1 MIEKTAWD
9 VRKYPEKFAVHRILC
24 NFVVVFQNCI
34 NSMEAKYIHRE
45 LSAVIEEAYRYFSV
59 ITVTGP
65 RQSGKTTLL
74 RNLFS
79 YLPYYSLENLD
90 VRSFAE
96 NDPVAFL
103 NQHTEG
109 MILDEVHNAPN
120 LLSYIQGMVD
130 NDADRRFILS
140 GSSQFAMLKKVTQSL
155 AGRTAIFEL
164 LPLSYSEIREQITDT
179 PLDNLL
185 FNGFYPAIYSGRN
198 IPKFLYPAYMKTYL
212 DKDVRDLLQIK
223 DMMQFHTFI
232 RLCAG
237 RIGSLFKASE
247 LANEIGVSSHTVTA
261 WLSVLQA
268 SYIVFLLP
276 PYFENTRKRLTKT
289 PKLYF
294 TDTGLACHLLGIE
307 SPEQLARDKMRGA
320 LFENFIVTEALKR
333 RYNQGKESNLYFY
346 RDSNQNEVDL
356 LLKKHSGLYGI
367 EIKSAMTYH
376 ADFEKALKQMDGWVK
391 ETILGKAV
399 AYAGTLENT
408 AGEIKLLNY
417 SHLDEVLA

>member
-1 MIEKTAWD
+1 
-9 VRKYPEKFAVHRILC
+9 
-24 NFVVVFQNCI
+24 
-34 NSMEAKYIHRE
+34 METKYIRRE
-45 LSAVIEEAYRYFSV
+45 LSDVIEEAYRYFSA
-59 ITVTGP
+59 ITITGP
-65 RQSGKTTLL
+65 RQSGKTTLI

-79 YLPYYSLENLD
+79 HLPYYSLENLD

-103 NQHTEG
+103 NQHAEG

-130 NDADRRFILS
+130 EKPNRRFILS

-155 AGRTAIFEL
+155 AGRTAVFEL
-164 LPLSYSEIREQITDT
+164 LPLAYSEVREQASGKT
-179 PLDNLL
+179 LDELL
-185 FNGFYPAIYSGRN
+185 FDGFYPAIYAERN
-198 IPKFLYPAYMKTYL
+198 VPKFLYPAYVKTYL

-223 DMMQFHTFI
+223 DMMQFHTFV

-247 LANEIGVSSHTVTA
+247 LASEIGISSHTVTA

-268 SYIVFLLP
+268 SYIATLLP

-289 PKLYF
+289 PKIYF
-294 TDTGLACHLLGIE
+294 ADTGLACHLLGIE

-320 LFENFIVTEALKR
+320 LFENFIVMEAMKR
-333 RYNQGKESNLYFY
+333 CYNQGKESNLYFY
-346 RDSNQNEVDL
+346 RDSNQNEIDL
-356 LLKKHSGLYGI
+356 LLKKNSGLYGI

-376 ADFEKALKQMDGWVK
+376 VDFEKALKQMDGWVK
-391 ETILGKAV
+391 EPVLGKGV
-399 AYAGTLENT
+399 IYAGALENT
-408 AGEIKLLNY
+408 AGKIKLLNY
-417 SHLDEVLA
+417 AHLDNVLT

>member
-9 VRKYPEKFAVHRILC
+9 VRKYPEKFAVYRILC
-24 NFVVVFQNCI
+24 NFSVVFQNCI

-155 AGRTAIFEL
+155 AGRTAVFEL

>member
-1 MIEKTAWD
+1 M
-9 VRKYPEKFAVHRILC
+9 
-24 NFVVVFQNCI
+24 
-34 NSMEAKYIHRE
+34 
-45 LSAVIEEAYRYFSV
+45 
-59 ITVTGP
+59 
-65 RQSGKTTLL
+65 
-74 RNLFS
+74 FS
-79 YLPYYSLENLD
+79 YLQYYSLENLD

-155 AGRTAIFEL
+155 AGRTAVFEL

>member
-1 MIEKTAWD
+1 
-9 VRKYPEKFAVHRILC
+9 
-24 NFVVVFQNCI
+24 
-34 NSMEAKYIHRE
+34 METKYIRRE
-45 LSAVIEEAYRYFSV
+45 LSDVIEEAYRYFSA
-59 ITVTGP
+59 ITITGP
-65 RQSGKTTLL
+65 RQSGKTTLI

-79 YLPYYSLENLD
+79 HLPYYSLENLD

-103 NQHTEG
+103 NQHEEG

-130 NDADRRFILS
+130 EKPNRRFILS

-155 AGRTAIFEL
+155 AGRTAVFEL
-164 LPLSYSEIREQITDT
+164 LPLAYSEVREQAAGKT
-179 PLDNLL
+179 LDELL
-185 FNGFYPAIYSGRN
+185 FDGFYPAIYAERN
-198 IPKFLYPAYMKTYL
+198 VPKFLYPAYVKTYL

-223 DMMQFHTFI
+223 DMMQFHTFV

-247 LANEIGVSSHTVTA
+247 LASEIGISSHTVTA

-268 SYIVFLLP
+268 SYIVTLLP

-289 PKLYF
+289 PKMYF
-294 TDTGLACHLLGIE
+294 ADTGLACHLLGIE

-320 LFENFIVTEALKR
+320 LFENFIVMEALKR
-333 RYNQGKESNLYFY
+333 CYNQGKESNLYFY

-356 LLKKHSGLYGI
+356 LLKKNSGLYGI

-376 ADFEKALKQMDGWVK
+376 VDFEKALKQMDGWVK
-391 ETILGKAV
+391 EPVQDKAV
-399 AYAGTLENT
+399 VYAGTLENT
-408 AGEIKLLNY
+408 AGKIKLLNY
-417 SHLDEVLA
+417 AHLDDVLT